1 WQRLRR
7 EPDRRERFRAVDGID
22 LRVESGEIFGILGP
36 NGAGKTTTMKMLAT
50 LLIPTS
56 GAIRV
61 LGIDPLERPREV
73 RARLGVL
80 LSGEMSV
87 CWRLTARENLE
98 YFAALYHV
106 PPTETDQ
113 RSAGVLTAVKRTERA
128 EDYVE
133 RYSTG
138 MRQRPALARALL
150 PDPPLI
156 ILDEPTVGLDPQAS
170 RDLRDRV
177 RELRAQGR
185 TVLLT
190 THYMEEADQL
200 CDRVAIIDHGR
211 IVALDTPAALKR
223 TIRAEEV
230 VHLEISLDGD
240 ESAVIDRLERSATVA
255 RSERS
260 NGTLTV
266 TAHCASARDFVP
278 AAFDAARSAAATIRH
293 VEVVPVTLEEVFLAL
308 TGRALRRGNGAS
320 AGAAAWDAG
329 SRIRHTGFPTRA
341 ALRSGRWDA
350 AADGSHVRK
359 QFSRAPHLLR
369 HLSTDRSSDPGR
381 GHRGARDTRSLRDRR
396 ALRGER
402 SSVRRGRSRRAA
414 DSRDVRSCLRDHI
427 PRSDAAALGADLGED
442 PAADVHRRR
451 YSKDPSAR
459 RHHRQCRR
467 GCRDRARP
475 RGGDRDTRRD
485 GLPLPREERP
495 PHWNAGAVLMG
506 EVRAAFAIARK

>member
-1 WQRLRR
+1 MTAPAVETKNLVKVFEKGRRTIWQRLRR

-22 LRVESGEIFGILGP
+22 LRVESGEIFGLLGP

-73 RARLGVL
+73 RARLGAM
-80 LSGEMSV
+80 LSGERSLY
-87 CWRLTARENLE
+87 WKLTARENLE

-113 RSAGVLTAVKRTERA
+113 RIAGVLTAVKLTDRA

-138 MRQRPALARALL
+138 MRQRLALARALL

-230 VHLEISLDGD
+230 VHLEIGVVGD
-240 ESAVIDRLERSATVA
+240 DAPMLDRLGRSATLA
-255 RSERS
+255 RSERR
-260 NGTLTV
+260 NGTLSV

-278 AAFDAARSAAATIRH
+278 AAFDAARSNGATIRH
-293 VEVVPVTLEEVFLAL
+293 VEVVPVTLEDVFLAL
-308 TGRALRRGNGAS
+308 TGRQLR
-320 AGAAAWDAG
+320 
-329 SRIRHTGFPTRA
+329 
-341 ALRSGRWDA
+341 
-350 AADGSHVRK
+350 
-359 QFSRAPHLLR
+359 
-369 HLSTDRSSDPGR
+369 
-381 GHRGARDTRSLRDRR
+381 
-396 ALRGER
+396 E
-402 SSVRRGRSRRAA
+402 
-414 DSRDVRSCLRDHI
+414 
-427 PRSDAAALGADLGED
+427 
-442 PAADVHRRR
+442 
-451 YSKDPSAR
+451 
-459 RHHRQCRR
+459 
-467 GCRDRARP
+467 
-475 RGGDRDTRRD
+475 
-485 GLPLPREERP
+485 
-495 PHWNAGAVLMG
+495 
-506 EVRAAFAIARK
+506 